1 MCINNSETYIY
12 VEEKS
17 YIEIETE
24 VHEIR
29 NLKTGSSESTS
40 GAEDNKAVW

>member
-1 MCINNSETYIY
+1 MCINTSETYSY

-40 GAEDNKAVW
+40 GAEDNTAV

>member
-17 YIEIETE
+17 YIETE

-29 NLKTGSSESTS
+29 NLKTRSSESTS
-40 GAEDNKAVW
+40 GTEDNKAV

>member
-1 MCINNSETYIY
+1 MCINNSETYRY
-12 VEEKS
+12 VEGKS

-29 NLKTGSSESTS
+29 KLKTGSSESTS
-40 GAEDNKAVW
+40 GEEDNKAV